1 MEKSSES
8 KALKDTGK
16 EGSQKKGAAFISEGA
31 LFLVTIVVSAL
42 AAYYYQKPQI
52 EIAGI
57 AILAGVGFGCTWF
70 AMERSREDG
79 TYLYDNEKHPGRF
92 TVIYLFC
99 LGASVLFPFLPTGG
113 WPYMLVFVGLI
124 IFVNQM
130 IGFMAGSTLLMISI
144 LLQGGVTVSFFVYFI
159 SGSVG
164 ILVFSYVNE
173 KFKIWLPLFI
183 SMLMQFVCLSIQ
195 EVLYA
200 NEVLSLGIFTIP
212 MVNLLVSVILL
223 IILLKFFSF
232 SIIYRERDIYVD
244 INDPECP
251 LLVELKNYSKEEY
264 YHAVHTAYLCD
275 RIAKKINY
283 DDAFA
288 KACGYYHRI
297 GTIKGGSTWENT
309 EEILRENH
317 FPKEVQRVLKEY
329 LDKGE
334 RILSKET
341 VLLLFCDTVI
351 SSIRYLFS
359 KEPKIEL
366 DYQKIINT
374 IFKKKLE
381 SGMIDYSG
389 VSLGELQEMKRILVE
404 EKLYYDFLR

>member
-8 KALKDTGK
+8 KDLKDTGK
-16 EGSQKKGAAFISEGA
+16 EIGQKKGTALLSEVV
-31 LFLVTIVVSAL
+31 LFFMTIAVSAL
-42 AAYYYQKPQI
+42 AAYYYQKSQI

-57 AILAGVGFGCTWF
+57 AILAGIGFGCTWF
-70 AMERSREDG
+70 AMERSRADG
-79 TYLYDNEKHPGRF
+79 AYLYDNEKHPGRF
-92 TVIYLFC
+92 TVIYLLC
-99 LGASVLFPFLPTGG
+99 LGASVLFPLLPSGG
-113 WPYMLVFVGLI
+113 WPYLAVFVGLM
-124 IFVNQM
+124 FFGNQM
-130 IGFMAGSTLLMISI
+130 IGFVAGSTLLLISI
-144 LLQGGVTVSFFVYFI
+144 LLQGGGSVTFFVYFI
-159 SGSVG
+159 SGFVG

-173 KFKIWLPLFI
+173 NFKIWLPLFI
-183 SMLMQFVCLSIQ
+183 SLLMQFVCLCIQ

-200 NEVLSLGIFTIP
+200 NEVLSFGMFTIP
-212 MVNLLVSVILL
+212 MINLLVSVILL

-251 LLVELKNYSKEEY
+251 LLVELKNCSKEEY

-297 GTIKGGSTWENT
+297 GMIKGGSTWENT

-341 VLLLFCDTVI
+341 VLLLFCDIVI

-404 EKLYYDFLR
+404 ERLYYDFLR

>member
-1 MEKSSES
+1 
-8 KALKDTGK
+8 
-16 EGSQKKGAAFISEGA
+16 
-31 LFLVTIVVSAL
+31 
-42 AAYYYQKPQI
+42 
-52 EIAGI
+52 
-57 AILAGVGFGCTWF
+57 
-70 AMERSREDG
+70 
-79 TYLYDNEKHPGRF
+79 
-92 TVIYLFC
+92 
-99 LGASVLFPFLPTGG
+99 
-113 WPYMLVFVGLI
+113 
-124 IFVNQM
+124 QM
-130 IGFMAGSTLLMISI
+130 IGLLSGGTLLMVSI
-144 LLQGGVTVSFFVYFI
+144 LLQGSGSISFFVYFI
-159 SGSVG
+159 SGFVG

-173 KFKIWLPLFI
+173 NFKIWLPLFI
-183 SMLMQFVCLSIQ
+183 SLLMLFVCLSIQ

-200 NEVLSLGIFTIP
+200 NEVLSATMFMIP
-212 MVNLLVSVILL
+212 MANLLISVILL

-232 SIIYRERDIYVD
+232 SIIYRERDLYVD
-244 INDPECP
+244 LNDPECP
-251 LLVELKNYSKEEY
+251 LLVELKNCSKEEY

-275 RIAKKINY
+275 RIAKKISY

-297 GTIKGGSTWENT
+297 GTIKGKNTWENT
-309 EEILRENH
+309 EEILKENH
-317 FPKEVQRVLKEY
+317 FPEEVQRVLKEY

-341 VLLLFCDTVI
+341 VLLLFCDSVI

-404 EKLYYDFLR
+404 ERLYYDFLR

>member
-1 MEKSSES
+1 MRRTRQKKTIRRSAEAGIQFMEKSSES

-113 WPYMLVFVGLI
+113 WPYLVVFVGLML
-124 IFVNQM
+124 FGNQM

-183 SMLMQFVCLSIQ
+183 SIQMQFVCLYIQ
-195 EVLYA
+195 
-200 NEVLSLGIFTIP
+200 
-212 MVNLLVSVILL
+212 
-223 IILLKFFSF
+223 
-232 SIIYRERDIYVD
+232 
-244 INDPECP
+244 
-251 LLVELKNYSKEEY
+251 
-264 YHAVHTAYLCD
+264 
-275 RIAKKINY
+275 
-283 DDAFA
+283 
-288 KACGYYHRI
+288 
-297 GTIKGGSTWENT
+297 
-309 EEILRENH
+309 
-317 FPKEVQRVLKEY
+317 
-329 LDKGE
+329 
-334 RILSKET
+334 
-341 VLLLFCDTVI
+341 
-351 SSIRYLFS
+351 
-359 KEPKIEL
+359 
-366 DYQKIINT
+366 
-374 IFKKKLE
+374 
-381 SGMIDYSG
+381 
-389 VSLGELQEMKRILVE
+389 
-404 EKLYYDFLR
+404 